1 MAKKC
6 IYDSC
11 NHVQQYRA
19 KLPLV
24 TDKVITKFHQIQCT
38 KIEDLCTGIAILDHW
53 PSTSN
58 TAA

>member
-24 TDKVITKFHQIQCT
+24 TDKVI
-38 KIEDLCTGIAILDHW
+38 
-53 PSTSN
+53 S
-58 TAA
+58 